1 MKFKLDEFEY
11 GICKGRVQSYVA
23 RAKEPPQNIIK
34 SIRTFLSQGS
44 INTADVER
52 MLNEVRR

>member
-1 MKFKLDEFEY
+1 MDFNIEELEY
-11 GICKGRVQSYVA
+11 RICKGRVQSYVA